1 MKNVIYLSVLI
12 LIGFKCFAQD
22 QDTLLAS
29 IQTQLAKHEVK
40 ILEKLEKLN
49 LENIKSLDGDSLSF
63 VPVNNV
69 GFSCGVIISNTEI
82 PKILYTVQF
91 SKDTEEWIPIEGESI
106 KKRYWGV
113 SL

>member
-1 MKNVIYLSVLI
+1 MKNIICFGVLI
-12 LIGFKCFAQD
+12 LIGFKCFSQD
-22 QDTLLAS
+22 EDALLTS
-29 IQTQLAKHEVK
+29 IQIQLGKHEVK

-49 LENIKSLDGDSLSF
+49 LENLKSLDGDSLSF

-69 GFSCGVIISNTEI
+69 GFSCGVIISNTEV

-106 KKRYWGV
+106 KKRYWSV